1 MTPVTRATE
10 LVWRAAGCPAPV
22 EGDGTPIPPRAG
34 SRAGLAPTCAMCGG
48 PGPQWIYDDAYSDNF
63 RPVDAFDR
71 LFPHVTTGYDLS
83 LCAACVWAGKTLRL
97 RCAPWFARVPDDRS
111 GGGVWFVS
119 RRNLLAALLNPP
131 EPPFVACA
139 PLYGADHGGEANGW
153 RTAFPGALPLPEGT
167 EILNRLQ
174 AKHVLAYARIAY
186 RRDRFPLQWDDSV
199 SVTVDVAL
207 WRSLAERLGAIAA
220 ELRAA
225 SLGVDD
231 TRGAMLRLRCPARA
245 PATVHARWPAL
256 VRGLEAHRTAVWW
269 PLITD
274 LVPLPEAAPK
284 PVVVRA
290 APPSPP
296 PQPPQPTRQTRPT
309 IDTPPAVERHAEP
322 TPAPPPGRQLTLF

>member
-1 MTPVTRATE
+1 MTRATE
-10 LVWRAAGCPAPV
+10 LVWRAAGCPVPV
-22 EGDGTPIPPRAG
+22 EGDGTPIPPRTG
-34 SRAGLAPTCAMCGG
+34 PRVRLAPPCAMCGG
-48 PGPQWIYDDAYSDNF
+48 ADPRWIYDDAYSDNF
-63 RPVDAFDR
+63 RPIDAFDR
-71 LFPHVTTGYDLS
+71 LFPHVTTGFDLS

-97 RCAPWFARVPDDRS
+97 RCAPWFARVPDDHSGGS

-119 RRNLLAALLNPP
+119 RRNLLAALLDPP

-153 RTAFPGALPLPEGT
+153 RTAFPGALPLPPGT

-186 RRDRFPLQWDDSV
+186 RRDRYPLQWDDSV

-231 TRGAMLRLRCPARA
+231 TRTAMLRLRCPARA
-245 PATVHARWPAL
+245 PAAVHARWPAL
-256 VRGLEAHRTAVWW
+256 IRGLDQHRTAVWW

-284 PVVVRA
+284 PVTVARGQRTT
-290 APPSPP
+290 APA
-296 PQPPQPTRQTRPT
+296 
-309 IDTPPAVERHAEP
+309 IDTPPTVEREPEPAAPLP
-322 TPAPPPGRQLTLF
+322 TPPPTPPRQLALF